1 MTNLYTFRQH
11 TETCE
16 LPCFIINEVL
26 NAEECDKLVEDQ
38 KNNLETAGHQWN
50 GERVVGEHKNIRDS
64 RTAFFIN
71 QGLSELIRSCVDIVN
86 YEAGWRYD
94 IVARELFQLTEY
106 KKGQHYT
113 WHTDGPGCCHNSARK
128 SSVLHKSDALHYTQ
142 QTNLLGTVRKISIS
156 AILNDDYKGG
166 ELQFRTLSPT
176 GQLEESSVACKTG
189 DIIVFPS
196 YLHHRVKPITKGVR
210 YSIVAWYGGPPFK

>member
-1 MTNLYTFRQH
+1 MPEKLCDEMTKESPNYSEQLAGVMWKKEADLKKDRNSKVKWYPLDHWIVPKLCEIASKINNEEYMFDVTNLQCPQF
-11 TETCE
+11 
-16 LPCFIINEVL
+16 
-26 NAEECDKLVEDQ
+26 
-38 KNNLETAGHQWN
+38 
-50 GERVVGEHKNIRDS
+50 
-64 RTAFFIN
+64 
-71 QGLSELIRSCVDIVN
+71 
-86 YEAGWRYD
+86 
-94 IVARELFQLTEY
+94 TEY

>member
-1 MTNLYTFRQH
+1 MTGLYEYRHNT
-11 TETCE
+11 
-16 LPCFIINEVL
+16 LPCFVINNVL
-26 NAEECDKLVEDQ
+26 NAQDCDNIIADQKDKLE
-38 KNNLETAGHQWN
+38 KASHEWK
-50 GERVVGEHKNIRDS
+50 GENVVGGKKDTRDS
-64 RTAFFIN
+64 SVAWYEHPS
-71 QGLSELIRSCVDIVN
+71 LSNIITSCVDTVN

-94 IVARELFQLTEY
+94 IVAHELFQFTEY
-106 KKGQHYT
+106 KKGQHYA
-113 WHTDGPGCCHNSARK
+113 WHTDGPGCCHISARK
-128 SSVLHKSDALHYTQ
+128 SSMIHKSDALHYTQ

-196 YLHHRVKPITKGVR
+196 YLHHRVKPVTKGVR